1 MANEYA
7 RNVQDALVNPSVTS
21 FVLPS
26 APSLSTTS
34 PVIDLGANP
43 YFRTENIEFDLAVPS
58 LTSAMAPSGA
68 TAGVSYIWETSTT
81 SAFTAIARSFTTTIA
96 PSPVS
101 SGVATQSIRFKPPSN
116 CERYVRAKVTFGAAM
131 GDASTV
137 VAVPTVRF

>member
-1 MANEYA
+1 MANEFA

-26 APSLSTTS
+26 APSLSTNS
-34 PVIDLGANP
+34 AIFDLGVNT
-43 YFRTENIEFDLAVPS
+43 FRSESMEFDLQVPS

-68 TAGVSYIWETSTT
+68 AVGVSYIWETSTT
-81 SAFTAIARSFTTTIA
+81 SAFTAVARSFTTTIA

-116 CERYVRAKVTFGAAM
+116 CERYVRAKVTFGATM
-131 GDASTV
+131 GDASTI
-137 VAVPTVRF
+137 VAVPTLRF